1 MRARIEEGEEES
13 EGDSSPSKVV
23 IVTED
28 PDNLNVHNPLSFV
41 IATLKNENRHLKAE
55 IIALRRII
63 DFGISG
69 GVSPDSDPSDP
80 EVDSGESSSIANLY
94 CVAIEEE
101 TAKKFEEVVHAR
113 AATLVDDL
121 LAQAKNALQ
130 NGTAAVSTRR
140 LGGCLMTRW
149 RIFMIVGAAII
160 FAGIC
165 AVLLLGKGGDDKD
178 NYYS

>member
-1 MRARIEEGEEES
+1 MRARIEEGEQES

-28 PDNLNVHNPLSFV
+28 PDNPNLHNPLSFV
-41 IATLKNENRHLKAE
+41 IATLKNENRRLKAE

-80 EVDSGESSSIANLY
+80 EVDRGESSSITNLY
-94 CVAIEEE
+94 CIEIEEE

-121 LAQAKNALQ
+121 LAQAKRLQ

-140 LGGCLMTRW
+140 LGGCVITRW
-149 RIFMIVGAAII
+149 RIIVVVGAAII

>member
-1 MRARIEEGEEES
+1 M
-13 EGDSSPSKVV
+13 
-23 IVTED
+23 
-28 PDNLNVHNPLSFV
+28 SFV

-80 EVDSGESSSIANLY
+80 EVDSGESSSITNLY
-94 CVAIEEE
+94 CIAIEEE

-121 LAQAKNALQ
+121 LAQAKRLQ

-140 LGGCLMTRW
+140 LGGCVITRW
-149 RIFMIVGAAII
+149 RIIVVVGAAII